1 MMKGRALLPVAQS
14 LARAGAGEPYARSSV
29 NRSYYAAFGEA
40 SDYVQGRGFVTGSGP
55 GSHKQVWNYLDN
67 GIPDGNAARQKE
79 RRALASQGLLL
90 KDRREKADYRRHQ
103 AIGRDEPRL
112 AEKEARNLIDRL
124 DRLGV

>member
-1 MMKGRALLPVAQS
+1 MQGRALLPVAQS

-40 SDYVQGRGFVTGSGP
+40 SDYVQGRGFVPKAGSG
-55 GSHKQVWNYLDN
+55 SHVAVWNYLDS
-67 GIPDGNAARQKE
+67 GVPDADARRRKE
-79 RRALASQGLLL
+79 RRALASQGFLL

-103 AIGRDEPRL
+103 AIGHDEPRV
-112 AEKEARNLIDRL
+112 AEKEARNLITRL